1 MFKNLAL
8 KIMSYFPIRYFPSF
22 DKKPDMNECI
32 FSRRNKKGI
41 KVEKMKIVLKSISGI
56 SILKKN
62 KIIINGNET
71 LASILNFLKKVYN
84 KEEYIY
90 LYINNTIKPNLD
102 DYISDLFDL
111 YQISNSL
118 NISYSFNPAY

>member
-1 MFKNLAL
+1 MP
-8 KIMSYFPIRYFPSF
+8 YFPIRYFPSF
-22 DKKPDMNECI
+22 DKKPDMNECL
-32 FSRRNKKGI
+32 FSRRNKK
-41 KVEKMKIVLKSISGI
+41 VKIVLKSISGI

-71 LASILNFLKKVYN
+71 LVSILNFLKKIYN

-90 LYINNTIKPNLD
+90 LYINSTIKPNLD

>member
-1 MFKNLAL
+1 MPH
-8 KIMSYFPIRYFPSF
+8 FPICYFPSF

-32 FSRRNKKGI
+32 FSRRNKK
-41 KVEKMKIVLKSISGI
+41 VKIVLKSISGI

-62 KIIINGNET
+62 KIVINGNET
-71 LASILNFLKKVYN
+71 LVSILNFLKKIYN